1 MKKVSIV
8 GVGGLGKSTLAKAVY
23 EKLGLSFQLV
33 GIMTW
38 QKFSW
43 IFSFILTVKSI
54 RTFTTLE
61 EASSS
66 SFTNFENS

>member
-38 QKFSW
+38 
-43 IFSFILTVKSI
+43 
-54 RTFTTLE
+54 
-61 EASSS
+61 
-66 SFTNFENS
+66 